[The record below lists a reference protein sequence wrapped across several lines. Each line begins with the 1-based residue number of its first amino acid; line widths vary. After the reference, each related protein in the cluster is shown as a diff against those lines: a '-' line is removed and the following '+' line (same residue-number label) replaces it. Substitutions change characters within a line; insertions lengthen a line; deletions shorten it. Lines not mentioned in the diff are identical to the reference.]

1 MLYFST
7 NLTEEEIKVLI
18 DQHKKTISKLENQ
31 RTLII
36 SLVLLTAISIFLI
49 NLIGNLLLTIF
60 SFVVCVLFLLFLIAI
75 YPRQSITDH
84 LEDEIEELNKL
95 FAIRVENRLKQEEI
109 DERTIYDVVL
119 KVKGISYRQEA
130 FSDLCQELIRESDDT
145 PYLGYT
151 SKEIKE
157 ELIFEDR
164 FYKYS
169 PFEITDVEFIPEFD
183 NEFDPNAVKIVV
195 RGYHLGYVTKSKN
208 RKVLRLTTDSNN
220 EVIKNAEIYGG
231 DYKDINPDNGRLRTV
246 KDSFKIRIK
255 LKVLKKSPHSP
266 SPNFECKGAKK
277 SI

>member
-1 MLYFST
+1 MFT
-7 NLTEEEIKVLI
+7 TLTEKEIKALI
-18 DQHKKTISKLENQ
+18 DEHRKTISKMERQ
-31 RTLII
+31 RSLIAF
-36 SLVLLTAISIFLI
+36 LVLLTLISVFLLSI
-49 NLIGNLLLTIF
+49 VGNILLTIF
-60 SFVVCVLFLLFLIAI
+60 SFIIGSLVILFLVGIF
-75 YPRQSITDH
+75 PRQSNTEQ
-84 LEDEIEELNKL
+84 LEYEIEELDKL
-95 FAIRVENRLKQEEI
+95 LVVRIKDRIKNQEI

-130 FSDLCQELIRESDDT
+130 FSDLCQELVKESDDV

-157 ELIFEDR
+157 ELIFSDR

-169 PFEITDVEFIPEFD
+169 PFELLDVDFVPEVD
-183 NEFDPNAVKIVV
+183 NQFDPNAVKIVV

-231 DYKDINPDNGRLRTV
+231 DYKDINPDSGRLRTV

-255 LKVLKKSPHSP
+255 LKVLKK
-266 SPNFECKGAKK
+266 
-277 SI
+277 

>member
-18 DQHKKTISKLENQ
+18 DERRKIISKLENQ
-31 RTLII
+31 RSLIAF
-36 SLVLLTAISIFLI
+36 LVLLTLISVFLLGI
-49 NLIGNLLLTIF
+49 VGNILLTIF
-60 SFVVCVLFLLFLIAI
+60 SFIIGSLVLLFLIGI
-75 YPRQSITDH
+75 FPRQSNTDQ
-84 LEDEIEELNKL
+84 LEYEIEELNKL
-95 FAIRVENRLKQEEI
+95 LVIQIEDRIKKQEI

-130 FSDLCQELIRESDDT
+130 FSDLCQELIREIDDT

-164 FYKYS
+164 FYKYL
-169 PFEITDVEFIPEFD
+169 PFEISDVEFIPEFD
-183 NEFDPNAVKIVV
+183 NKFDPNAVKIVV

-208 RKVLRLTTDSNN
+208 RKVLNLTTDSNN

-231 DYKDINPDNGRLRTV
+231 DYKDIDPDNGLIRTV

-255 LKVLKKSPHSP
+255 LKVLKK
-266 SPNFECKGAKK
+266 
-277 SI
+277 

>member
-18 DQHKKTISKLENQ
+18 GQHKKTISKLENQ

-36 SLVLLTAISIFLI
+36 SLVLLTIFSIFLI

-60 SFVVCVLFLLFLIAI
+60 SFIVCVLVLLSLIAS

-84 LEDEIEELNKL
+84 LEDEIEELINL

-109 DERTIYDVVL
+109 DERIIYDVVL

-130 FSDLCQELIRESDDT
+130 FSELCQELIRESDDP

-169 PFEITDVEFIPEFD
+169 PFEITDVEFIP
-183 NEFDPNAVKIVV
+183 EFDPNAVKIVV

-220 EVIKNAEIYGG
+220 EVIKYAEIYGG
-231 DYKDINPDNGRLRTV
+231 DYKDIDPDSGRLRTV

-255 LKVLKKSPHSP
+255 LKVLKK
-266 SPNFECKGAKK
+266 
-277 SI
+277 

>member
-18 DQHKKTISKLENQ
+18 DERKKTISKLENQ
-31 RTLII
+31 RSLIAF
-36 SLVLLTAISIFLI
+36 LVLLTLISVFLLGI
-49 NLIGNLLLTIF
+49 VGNILLTIF
-60 SFVVCVLFLLFLIAI
+60 SFIIGSLVLLFLIGVF
-75 YPRQSITDH
+75 PRQSNTDQ
-84 LEDEIEELNKL
+84 LEYEIEELNKL
-95 FAIRVENRLKQEEI
+95 LVIQIEDRIKRQEI

-119 KVKGISYRQEA
+119 KVKGMSYRQEA
-130 FSDLCQELIRESDDT
+130 FSDLYQELIRESDDT

-157 ELIFEDR
+157 ELIFGGR
-164 FYKYS
+164 FYKYL
-169 PFEITDVEFIPEFD
+169 PFKIPDVEFIPEFD
-183 NEFDPNAVKIVV
+183 NKFDPNAVKIVV

-231 DYKDINPDNGRLRTV
+231 DYKDINPDSGRLRTV

-255 LKVLKKSPHSP
+255 LKVLKK
-266 SPNFECKGAKK
+266 
-277 SI
+277 

>member
-18 DQHKKTISKLENQ
+18 DERRKTINKLENQ
-31 RTLII
+31 RSLIAF
-36 SLVLLTAISIFLI
+36 LVLLTLISVFLLGI
-49 NLIGNLLLTIF
+49 VGNILLTIF
-60 SFVVCVLFLLFLIAI
+60 SFIIGSLVLLFLIGVF
-75 YPRQSITDH
+75 PRQSNTDH

-95 FAIRVENRLKQEEI
+95 LSIRVENRLKQEEI
-109 DERTIYDVVL
+109 DKRTIYDVIL

-130 FSDLCQELIRESDDT
+130 FSDLCQELIRESDDI

-157 ELIFEDR
+157 ELIFGGR
-164 FYKYS
+164 FYKYL
-169 PFEITDVEFIPEFD
+169 PFEIPDVEFIPESD
-183 NEFDPNAVKIVV
+183 NEFDLNAVKILV

-231 DYKDINPDNGRLRTV
+231 DYKDINPDSGRLRTV

-255 LKVLKKSPHSP
+255 LKVLKK
-266 SPNFECKGAKK
+266 
-277 SI
+277 

>member
-18 DQHKKTISKLENQ
+18 DERRKIISKLENQ
-31 RTLII
+31 RSLIAF
-36 SLVLLTAISIFLI
+36 LVLLTLISVFLLCI
-49 NLIGNLLLTIF
+49 VGNILLTIF
-60 SFVVCVLFLLFLIAI
+60 SFIIGSLVLLFLIGI
-75 YPRQSITDH
+75 FPRQSNTDQ
-84 LEDEIEELNKL
+84 LEYEIEELNKL
-95 FAIRVENRLKQEEI
+95 LVIQIEDRIKKQEI

-130 FSDLCQELIRESDDT
+130 FSDLCQELIREIDDT

-157 ELIFEDR
+157 ELIFGGR
-164 FYKYS
+164 FYKYL
-169 PFEITDVEFIPEFD
+169 PFKIPDVECIPEID

-195 RGYHLGYVTKSKN
+195 RGDHVGYVTKSKN

-255 LKVLKKSPHSP
+255 LKVLKK
-266 SPNFECKGAKK
+266 
-277 SI
+277 

>member
-7 NLTEEEIKVLI
+7 NLTEDGIKAQI

-157 ELIFEDR
+157 ELIFGGR
-164 FYKYS
+164 FYKYL
-169 PFEITDVEFIPEFD
+169 PFEIPDVEFIPEFD

-208 RKVLRLTTDSNN
+208 RKVLRLTADPNN
-220 EVIKNAEIYGG
+220 EVVKIAKIYGG
-231 DYKDINPDNGRLRTV
+231 DYKDIDPESDKLRTV
-246 KDSFKIRIK
+246 KDSFKIQIN
-255 LKVLKKSPHSP
+255 LKVLKK
-266 SPNFECKGAKK
+266 
-277 SI
+277 

>member
-1 MLYFST
+1 MLYLPT
-7 NLTEEEIKVLI
+7 NLTEEGIKELI
-18 DQHKKTISKLENQ
+18 EQHKKTISKLENQ

-36 SLVLLTAISIFLI
+36 SLVLLTAVSLFLI

-60 SFVVCVLFLLFLIAI
+60 SFIICFLVLLSLIAS
-75 YPRQSITDH
+75 YPGQTITDH

-95 FAIRVENRLKQEEI
+95 LSIRVENRLKQEEI

-130 FSDLCQELIRESDDT
+130 FSDLCQELIRELDDI

-157 ELIFEDR
+157 ELIFEER
-164 FYKYS
+164 FYKYL
-169 PFEITDVEFIPEFD
+169 PFEIPDVEFIPEFD
-183 NEFDPNAVKIVV
+183 NKFDPNAVKIVV

-220 EVIKNAEIYGG
+220 EVIKIARIYGG
-231 DYKDINPDNGRLRTV
+231 DYKDIDPESDKLRTV
-246 KDSFKIRIK
+246 KDSFKIQIK
-255 LKVLKKSPHSP
+255 LKVLKK
-266 SPNFECKGAKK
+266 
-277 SI
+277 

>member
-109 DERTIYDVVL
+109 DERTIYDVIL
-119 KVKGISYRQEA
+119 KVKGISYRQEE
-130 FSDLCQELIRESDDT
+130 FSDLCQELIKESDDV

-157 ELIFEDR
+157 ELIFSDR

-169 PFEITDVEFIPEFD
+169 PFEFSDVDFVPEVD
-183 NEFDPNAVKIVV
+183 NQFDPNAVKIVV
-195 RGYHLGYVTKSKN
+195 RGYHLGYVTKSKS

-220 EVIKNAEIYGG
+220 EVVKIAKIYGG
-231 DYKDINPDNGRLRTV
+231 DYKDIDPESDKLRTV

-255 LKVLKKSPHSP
+255 LKVLKK
-266 SPNFECKGAKK
+266 
-277 SI
+277 

>member
-231 DYKDINPDNGRLRTV
+231 DYKDINPDNGILRTV

-255 LKVLKKSPHSP
+255 LRVLKK
-266 SPNFECKGAKK
+266 
-277 SI
+277 